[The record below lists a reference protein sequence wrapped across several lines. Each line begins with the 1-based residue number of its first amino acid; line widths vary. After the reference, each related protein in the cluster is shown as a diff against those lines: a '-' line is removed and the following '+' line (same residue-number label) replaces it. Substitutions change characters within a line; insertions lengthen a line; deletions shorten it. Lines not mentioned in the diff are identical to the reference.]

1 MGNFTSVIAAALE
14 ETAIRATAIENRVRR
29 TRAHTALVSTLS
41 REIEEQPRAL
51 SCMLEQWSTVCAVA
65 DAVRAFAPE
74 WIQIAARG
82 TSDNAARY
90 AQYLFGVNNGL
101 AVGLASPSLLT
112 IYQSFPRVGRA
123 LTIGISQSGQS
134 PDVVAVLAEARR
146 QGGATLAITN
156 DSQSPLAAIS
166 EHRILLTT
174 GREESVAAT
183 KTYTNQLL
191 ALAMLSAAL
200 DGEDGVRRTQLAR
213 VPRAVGEALA
223 GSAPFIEGARPF
235 RDATR
240 FLVLARGFNY
250 ATAHEV
256 ALKIKEMSYVVAEA
270 YSTAD
275 FLHGPVAMLEEA
287 FPVVVVA
294 PSGRSAAEIPALLDL
309 LERRQARLIAI
320 SDDPA
325 TLARAEVAV
334 PFPADLPEWL
344 SPIVAVVPGQILARS
359 IAIAVGRDP
368 DRPRGLSK
376 VTQTR

>member
-1 MGNFTSVIAAALE
+1 MEPRDDGAAGSLHNVGA
-14 ETAIRATAIENRVRR
+14 
-29 TRAHTALVSTLS
+29 STLS
-41 REIEEQPRAL
+41 REISEQPAAL
-51 SCMLEQWSTVCAVA
+51 ARLLDEQWSRVSAVA
-65 DAVRAFAPE
+65 EAVRAFAPE

-112 IYQSFPRVGRA
+112 IYDAFPRVGRA

-146 QGGATLAITN
+146 QGGATLSITN
-156 DSQSPLAAIS
+156 DPESPLARAS
-166 EHRILLTT
+166 EHRITLTT

-191 ALAMLSAAL
+191 TLAMLSAAL
-200 DGEDGVRRTQLAR
+200 DGQAALRRPQLER
-213 VPRAVGEALA
+213 VPAAVGEALA
-223 GSAPFIEGARPF
+223 GCAPFIEGARAF
-235 RDATR
+235 SSASK

-256 ALKIKEMSYVVAEA
+256 ALKIKEMSYVVTEA

-275 FLHGPVAMLEEA
+275 FLHGPVAMLEA
-287 FPVVVVA
+287 GFPVVVVA
-294 PSGRSAAEIPALLDL
+294 PSGRSAAEVPALLDL
-309 LERRQARLIAI
+309 LERHRTRVIAI

-325 TLARAEVAV
+325 TLRRAEVGV
-334 PFPADLPEWL
+334 RLPADLPEWL
-344 SPIVAVVPGQILARS
+344 SPIVAVVPGQVLARS
-359 IAIAVGRDP
+359 IAVAVGRDP
-368 DRPRGLSK
+368 ERPRGLAK
-376 VTQTR
+376 VTHTR